1 MVKMKFFKSLTSGA
15 ADLGGVLGGGSWLW
29 GSVAGGEAALFLCER
44 RTVEKKANKL
54 FVVITLKPIADN
66 QFRIFT
72 EKEDY
77 YYQYMLWS
85 IFLPSS

>member
-1 MVKMKFFKSLTSGA
+1 MT
-15 ADLGGVLGGGSWLW
+15 
-29 GSVAGGEAALFLCER
+29 GGEAALFLCER

-72 EKEDY
+72 EK
-77 YYQYMLWS
+77 
-85 IFLPSS
+85 